1 MTIPSGPG
9 GRDQDH
15 AVSYTH
21 TQRGRSHWI
30 ALVIGAVVVGISWA
44 FGSGRTT
51 LILGL
56 CAVLPAVLVIWAFSA
71 MTVTV
76 TDDVVEV
83 RFRLGWPYRS
93 VKRRNIG
100 SHAPVRS
107 PWWYGFGLR
116 FIPGGFMWNVWG
128 LDAVELRMASDASDS
143 FLFADRPG
151 KAFRIGTDDPEGL
164 DRALRN

>member
-1 MTIPSGPG
+1 MTIPAGG
-9 GRDQDH
+9 AGRDQDH

-30 ALVIGAVVVGISWA
+30 ALAIGLLVCTVSAT
-44 FGSGRTT
+44 FGSGRVTV
-51 LILGL
+51 ILAVA
-56 CAVLPAVLVIWAFSA
+56 AVLPAVFIAWVFSA

-76 TDDVVEV
+76 TDDEVEV
-83 RFRLGWPYRS
+83 RFRLGWPHRS
-93 VKRRNIG
+93 VKRRNIA
-100 SHAPVRS
+100 SHEPVRS

-128 LDAVELRMASDASDS
+128 LDAVELRMAPDASDS

-151 KAFRIGTDDPEGL
+151 KSFRIGTDDPEGL